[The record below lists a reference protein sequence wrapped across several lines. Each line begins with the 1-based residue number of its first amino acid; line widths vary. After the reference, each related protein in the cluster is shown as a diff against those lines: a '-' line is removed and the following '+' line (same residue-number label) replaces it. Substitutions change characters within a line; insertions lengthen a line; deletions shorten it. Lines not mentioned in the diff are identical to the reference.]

1 MRKRSAPDLP
11 HLSGILQKLIVLL
24 TIVVFSFIAASGFF
38 YTCKVEINRETQN
51 MEHVVFAPDNLAVNL
66 IGLAVALCLVFLL
79 LRLNI
84 GRRAIGWLTV
94 GMLASVAALAF
105 LFVRDA
111 HALPV
116 ADSAR
121 LVEHLRMLAGGD
133 MHAFRKSYYLRT
145 FPFQMG
151 YLFYLE
157 LFARTFGSANIL
169 SAAYANVAF
178 LVIAYY
184 AAARLARVLFDDPR
198 TELLTVVFLWLFVQP
213 AFLCTFLYGS
223 IPGMALSMLA
233 VLFAAR
239 YLRSGKIVFLPFAA
253 LFGAL
258 AVLVKMN
265 FSIVAAA
272 IAIALVFSALRQ
284 RRALPALFA
293 AMLIALSVLL
303 PKAVQAGYE
312 SRADVSFGKGTP
324 QGAWLV
330 TGFRE
335 SSLAP
340 GWFNSYTTT
349 VLMINGY
356 DQDKTTRQIK
366 EDFEGRLAEFRGRPR
381 YVLSFFSKK
390 VVSQWQEPEFQS
402 VWSSE
407 VGHHDP
413 APAAWVQNVYTG
425 KAREVLHAYCNQ
437 YVQVLY
443 AAFFVGLFRLLK
455 KPDEGALMLPLVLLG
470 AALYHA
476 LFEAKAQYVLVY
488 IPLMMPVAAA
498 GLAAVFTRL
507 VRTKKRA

>member
-1 MRKRSAPDLP
+1 MKKRSALDLP
-11 HLSGILQKLIVLL
+11 RLSGILQKLIVLL
-24 TIVVFSFIAASGFF
+24 VIVVFSFITVSGFF
-38 YTCKVEINRETQN
+38 YTCEVEINRETQN
-51 MEHVVFAPDNLAVNL
+51 MEHVAFHPDNLAVNL
-66 IGLAVALCLVFLL
+66 IGLIVALCLVFLL
-79 LRLNI
+79 LRLKI
-84 GRRAIGWLTV
+84 DRRAVGWLTAA
-94 GMLASVAALAF
+94 MLVSVAALAF
-105 LFVRDA
+105 LFVRGA

-121 LVEHLRMLAGGD
+121 LVEHMQMLTSGD
-133 MHAFRKSYYLRT
+133 MHAFRSSYYLRT

-151 YLFYLE
+151 YLLYLE
-157 LFARTFGSANIL
+157 LFARAFGAANIL
-169 SAAYANVAF
+169 SAQYANVAF
-178 LVIAYY
+178 LVVAYY

-198 TELLTVVFLWLFVQP
+198 VELLTVVFLWLFVQP

-233 VLFAAR
+233 ILFTAR

-253 LFGAL
+253 LSGAL

-265 FSIVAAA
+265 FSIVVAA
-272 IAIALVFSALRQ
+272 IAIALVLNAF
-284 RRALPALFA
+284 RRRSALPALFA
-293 AMLIALSVLL
+293 AALIALSVLL

-349 VLMINGY
+349 VLMTNGY
-356 DQDKTTRQIK
+356 DQDRTTRQIK
-366 EDFEGRLAEFRGRPR
+366 EDFEARLSEFCGRPR
-381 YVLSFFSKK
+381 YVLAFFAKK
-390 VVSQWQEPEFQS
+390 IISQWQEPEYQS
-402 VWSSE
+402 IWSSE
-407 VGHHDP
+407 AGEHSA
-413 APAAWVQNVYTG
+413 APAAWVQSIYTG
-425 KAREVLHAYCNQ
+425 RTGEALYAYCNQ
-437 YVQVLY
+437 CVQVLY
-443 AAFFVGLFRLLK
+443 AAFFAGLFRLLK
-455 KPDEGALMLPLVLLG
+455 KPDEGALMPPLVLLG

-498 GLAAVFTRL
+498 GLVALFTAL
-507 VRTKKRA
+507 VRAKKRA